1 MKKILFFAGLL
12 AFVTSCTDDELI
24 SSGSYNQELPNGISF
39 NGSVADV
46 AESRGMLTYDEAAQN
61 FPFFWYAEQDKIN
74 VYAFGEVEKMDGT
87 ATQTPANSWAK
98 LQNPQSVIYKAT
110 QSKANGQFTAKDET
124 NLIQFADTTAS
135 NKKLAEATFAATYN
149 ATVAEVSFDKNK
161 AIDTISIKPTVALN
175 TQDYATNNVTA
186 YLPMYSVSQATQA
199 EEYNSVGES
208 VGLKFYRYGNII
220 GFQSTGIDATYKS
233 LFGKLDSIYVE
244 TLGNEKDTI
253 AASALAWDATTPT
266 YKIVVGAPVDFK
278 KSSIVMAEDD
288 SVSIVKAAYKSAWG
302 DGDIAYVATMPVVR
316 NNKTE
321 YYKVTYKFENIT
333 FVKDS
338 LTTTS
343 DWASATNGVRSL
355 SQANLKMADYSSL
368 VVGNEADSKS
378 LLVNSGDFD
387 AIFKDSTL
395 LKWNGGTDVTSI
407 DTLICK
413 VALTEAQTKRLAK
426 FTNLKY
432 IQLDE
437 ATVIAKGALNA
448 AGLKYI
454 NMPKVTTIAEGFSTA
469 GMTPETVLLPAYA
482 YNNLAVNNA
491 LIKTGLK
498 KIDITGVT
506 KVEETFYTPNVL
518 TFQGITSLEEVK
530 LNNLKVEVPNFFAGC
545 TNLKKVDGV
554 IDITNAPK
562 VFSNVDSLTTVY
574 ITGTVIP
581 EAAFYNADLG
591 VAGAKHYL
599 SSVKVVAS
607 NDTVDLVPTT
617 VGNNAFYGCTA
628 LTTMDLKN
636 TTTIGD
642 YAFFGTGLAKA
653 TANAT
658 TSLMTVGA
666 TTIGEKA
673 LGATG
678 LTQVDFVNATSIG
691 NAILISSPTTAVQ
704 FQKPFTVDET
714 RTTAWDADQFGSA
727 STLYVANGQKYVE
740 GNKLMLPWVNGENTA
755 YTAINFVTIRVA
767 AAQ

>member
-61 FPFFWYAEQDKIN
+61 FPFFWYAEQDQISI
-74 VYAFGEVEKMDGT
+74 YPFGEVNPSIANGNWT
-87 ATQTPANSWAK
+87 VANSSLTPK
-98 LQNPQSVIYKAT
+98 TYKAT
-110 QSKANGQFTAKDET
+110 QSKANGQFTALNET
-124 NLIQFADTTAS
+124 NLIQFDDTTAS
-135 NKKLAEATFAATYN
+135 NKKLAEATFAATYKAN
-149 ATVAEVSFDKNK
+149 VTAVTFDKNK
-161 AIDTISIKPTVALN
+161 AIDTISIVPTVALN
-175 TQDYATNNVTA
+175 VQNYATNNVTA
-186 YLPMYSVSQATQA
+186 FLPMYSVSQATQA

-253 AASALAWDATTPT
+253 AASALAWNTTAPT

-355 SQANLKMADYSSL
+355 SQANLKMTDYSSL

-387 AIFKDSTL
+387 TIFKDSVS
-395 LKWNGGTDVTSI
+395 LKWNGGTAVTSI

-413 VALTEAQTKRLAK
+413 IALTEAQTKRLAK

-454 NMPKVTTIAEGFSTA
+454 NMPKVTTIAEGFSA
-469 GMTPETVLLPAYA
+469 VDMPVLETVLLPAYA

-491 LIKTGLK
+491 LIKAGLK

-530 LNNLKVEVPNFFAGC
+530 LNNLAVKVPYFFSGC
-545 TNLKKVDGV
+545 TSLNKVDGV
-554 IDITNAPK
+554 INITEAPYI
-562 VFSNVDSLTTVY
+562 FNGATALDSVN
-574 ITGTVIP
+574 ISGTVIP
-581 EAAFYNADLG
+581 ESAFN
-591 VAGAKHYL
+591 GATSL
-599 SSVKVVAS
+599 AKVYVGGS
-607 NDTVDLVPTT
+607 QVLPTE
-617 VGNNAFYGCTA
+617 VGTSAFYGCTA

-642 YAFFGTGLAKA
+642 YAFFGTGLVK
-653 TANAT
+653 ANAT
-658 TSLMTVGA
+658 TSLITVGA
-666 TTIGEKA
+666 ATIGDRA
-673 LGATG
+673 FGIIPA
-678 LTQVDFVNATSIG
+678 TQVDFVNATSIG
-691 NAILISSPTTAVQ
+691 DAILANAPNLTAVQ

-714 RTTAWDADQFGSA
+714 RTTAWTTDPAPFGSA

>member
-1 MKKILFFAGLL
+1 
-12 AFVTSCTDDELI
+12 
-24 SSGSYNQELPNGISF
+24 
-39 NGSVADV
+39 
-46 AESRGMLTYDEAAQN
+46 
-61 FPFFWYAEQDKIN
+61 
-74 VYAFGEVEKMDGT
+74 
-87 ATQTPANSWAK
+87 
-98 LQNPQSVIYKAT
+98 
-110 QSKANGQFTAKDET
+110 
-124 NLIQFADTTAS
+124 
-135 NKKLAEATFAATYN
+135 
-149 ATVAEVSFDKNK
+149 
-161 AIDTISIKPTVALN
+161 
-175 TQDYATNNVTA
+175 
-186 YLPMYSVSQATQA
+186 
-199 EEYNSVGES
+199 
-208 VGLKFYRYGNII
+208 
-220 GFQSTGIDATYKS
+220 
-233 LFGKLDSIYVE
+233 
-244 TLGNEKDTI
+244 
-253 AASALAWDATTPT
+253 
-266 YKIVVGAPVDFK
+266 
-278 KSSIVMAEDD
+278 
-288 SVSIVKAAYKSAWG
+288 
-302 DGDIAYVATMPVVR
+302 MPVAR
-316 NNKTE
+316 NNKKE
-321 YYKVTYKFENIT
+321 YYKVTYTFENIT

-368 VVGNEADSKS
+368 VVGNEVDSKS

-530 LNNLKVEVPNFFAGC
+530 LNNLAVKVPYFFSGC
-545 TNLKKVDGV
+545 ISLNKVDGV
-554 IDITNAPK
+554 INITEAPYI
-562 VFSNVDSLTTVY
+562 FNGATALDSVN
-574 ITGTVIP
+574 ISGTVIP
-581 EAAFYNADLG
+581 ESAFN
-591 VAGAKHYL
+591 GATSL
-599 SSVKVVAS
+599 AKVYVGGS
-607 NDTVDLVPTT
+607 QVLPTE
-617 VGNNAFYGCTA
+617 VGTSAFYGCTA

-642 YAFFGTGLAKA
+642 YAFFGTKLNK
-653 TANAT
+653 ANAT
-658 TSLMTVGA
+658 TSLITVGA
-666 TTIGEKA
+666 ATIGDKA
-673 LGATG
+673 FGVIPA
-678 LTQVDFVNATSIG
+678 TQVDFVNATSIG
-691 NAILISSPTTAVQ
+691 DAILVNAPNLTSVQ

-714 RTTAWDADQFGSA
+714 RTTEWTTTPAAYAFGSA
-727 STLYVANGQKYVE
+727 STLYVANGQKYVQ
-740 GNKLMLPWVNGENTA
+740 GNSLMLPWVDGDTTRYSE
-755 YTAINFVTIRVA
+755 ISFVTIRVA